1 VLPSASTTS
10 GHVREDVGELTAALD
25 RPAACVIDNI
35 VGALPP
41 QFGRGRSHSSLIRLV
56 GLKRSLVSRW
66 DR

>member
-1 VLPSASTTS
+1 MTTDRLRAAERIDDF

-41 QFGRGRSHSSLIRLV
+41 QFGRGRSHFPNTPR
-56 GLKRSLVSRW
+56 RSEAQPR
-66 DR
+66 